1 MNIINAEHINAM
13 EAKERAERQAQQQLT
28 ERATQIGAL
37 QRVIAE
43 AERRKTAPIFNSED
57 AATSYRNMRARVE
70 ALAQEYERNL
80 WGARQSAQPY
90 PMNLGDEKA
99 IAYFFGDIIAEK
111 LPALAARICSRDCRG
126 QVGDEAK
133 RAEVVAEC
141 DATIADAKAR
151 LAALGV

>member
-1 MNIINAEHINAM
+1 MLNIAAEHINAM
-13 EAKERAERQAQQQLT
+13 EAKERAERLAQQQRT
-28 ERATQIGAL
+28 ERLSQIGAL

-43 AERRKTAPIFNSED
+43 AERRKIAPIFNSDD
-57 AATSYRNMRARVE
+57 AATSYRNMKSRVD
-70 ALAQEYERNL
+70 ALAQEYERNM

-90 PMNLGDEKA
+90 PLNLSDDRA
-99 IAYFFGDIIAEK
+99 IAYFFGEIIIEK

-141 DATIADAKAR
+141 EATIADAKAR

>member
-1 MNIINAEHINAM
+1 MLNIAADHINAM
-13 EAKERAERQAQQQLT
+13 EAKERAERLAQQQQT
-28 ERATQIGAL
+28 ERVSQIGAL

-43 AERRKTAPIFNSED
+43 AEHRKVAPIFTSED
-57 AATSYRNMRARVE
+57 AALSYRNLKSRVE
-70 ALAQEYERNL
+70 VLANQYEREL

-90 PMNLGDEKA
+90 PLNLGDEKA

-111 LPALAARICSRDCRG
+111 LPTLAARICSRDCRG